1 VTKASTERVVLH
13 GLRCADCARPFRG
26 PHAPTDYAHVTSE
39 GFVHTHGCAPVTSRE
54 AAAFRSMTYR
64 ATKLVE
70 RLDRIEDLEFMA
82 VHGETL
88 EGAAGRLGMR
98 AASLETWLLR
108 SRRPALVRAL
118 VGNARHVEA
127 WS

>member
-1 VTKASTERVVLH
+1 MTAAAKDRVTLQ

-26 PHAPTDYAHVTSE
+26 PHAPTDYAYVTSE
-39 GFVHTHGCAPVTSRE
+39 GYIHAHGCTPVTHAE
-54 AAAFRSMTYR
+54 ASAFRAMTYR

-70 RLDRIEDLEFMA
+70 RLDRIEDLEWMA
-82 VHGETL
+82 AHGETL

-108 SRRPALVRAL
+108 SHRPALVRAL
-118 VGNARHVEA
+118 CANARHVEVA
-127 WS
+127 

>member
-1 VTKASTERVVLH
+1 MTAAAKDRVTLQ
-13 GLRCADCARPFRG
+13 GLRCADCTRPFRG

-82 VHGETL
+82 AHGETL

-98 AASLETWLLR
+98 AASLETWLLH

-118 VGNARHVEA
+118 VGNARHVEVA
-127 WS
+127 R

>member
-1 VTKASTERVVLH
+1 MTKASTERVVLH

-70 RLDRIEDLEFMA
+70 RLDRIEDLEWMA
-82 VHGETL
+82 THGETL

-118 VGNARHVEA
+118 VGNARHVEVA
-127 WS
+127 

>member
-1 VTKASTERVVLH
+1 MTARARERVALQ
-13 GLRCADCARPFRG
+13 GLRCADCTRPFRG

-88 EGAAGRLGMR
+88 EGAAARLGMR
-98 AASLETWLLR
+98 AVSLETWLTRAHRAHL
-108 SRRPALVRAL
+108 LRAL
-118 VGNARHVEA
+118 SANARHVEVA
-127 WS
+127 

>member
-1 VTKASTERVVLH
+1 MTAAAKDRVTLQ
-13 GLRCADCARPFRG
+13 GLRCADCTRPFRG

-70 RLDRIEDLEFMA
+70 RLDRIEDLEWMA
-82 VHGETL
+82 AHGETL
-88 EGAAGRLGMR
+88 EGAAARLGMR

-108 SRRPALVRAL
+108 SHRPALVRAL
-118 VGNARHVEA
+118 VGNARHVEVA
-127 WS
+127 

>member
-1 VTKASTERVVLH
+1 MSLY
-13 GLRCADCARPFRG
+13 
-26 PHAPTDYAHVTSE
+26 DYEES
-39 GFVHTHGCAPVTSRE
+39 
-54 AAAFRSMTYR
+54 
-64 ATKLVE
+64 K
-70 RLDRIEDLEFMA
+70 
-82 VHGETL
+82 
-88 EGAAGRLGMR
+88 R

>member
-88 EGAAGRLGMR
+88 EGAASRLRLR
-98 AASLETWLLR
+98 AASLETWLAR
-108 SRRPALVRAL
+108 AHRPGLLLAL
-118 VGNARHVEA
+118 VGNGRHVEVA
-127 WS
+127 

>member
-1 VTKASTERVVLH
+1 MTKASTERVVLH

-26 PHAPTDYAHVTSE
+26 PHAPTDYAHATLD
-39 GFVHTHGCAPVTSRE
+39 GFVHTHGCTPVTKGE

-70 RLDRIEDLEFMA
+70 RLDRIEDLEWMA

-88 EGAAGRLGMR
+88 EGAAARLGLS
-98 AASLETWLLR
+98 AASLETWLTQAHRPDLLR
-108 SRRPALVRAL
+108 ALVRN
-118 VGNARHVEA
+118 GRHVEVA
-127 WS
+127 

>member
-1 VTKASTERVVLH
+1 MTAAAKDRVTLQ
-13 GLRCADCARPFRG
+13 GLRCADCTRPFRG

-98 AASLETWLLR
+98 AASLETWLLH

>member
-1 VTKASTERVVLH
+1 MTARARERV
-13 GLRCADCARPFRG
+13 
-26 PHAPTDYAHVTSE
+26 
-39 GFVHTHGCAPVTSRE
+39 
-54 AAAFRSMTYR
+54 
-64 ATKLVE
+64 
-70 RLDRIEDLEFMA
+70 
-82 VHGETL
+82 
-88 EGAAGRLGMR
+88 GMR

>member
-1 VTKASTERVVLH
+1 MTAAAKDRVTLQ
-13 GLRCADCARPFRG
+13 GLRCADCTRPFRG

-88 EGAAGRLGMR
+88 EGAAARLGMR

-118 VGNARHVEA
+118 VGNARHVEVA
-127 WS
+127 R

>member
-1 VTKASTERVVLH
+1 MTARARERVVLQ
-13 GLRCADCARPFRG
+13 GLRCADCTRPFRG

-108 SRRPALVRAL
+108 SHRPALVRAL
-118 VGNARHVEA
+118 CANARHVEVA
-127 WS
+127 

>member
-1 VTKASTERVVLH
+1 MTAAAKDRVTLQ
-13 GLRCADCARPFRG
+13 GLRCADCTRPFRG

-82 VHGETL
+82 AHGETL

-98 AASLETWLLR
+98 AASLETWLLH

-118 VGNARHVEA
+118 VGNARHVEVA
-127 WS
+127 

>member
-1 VTKASTERVVLH
+1 MTAAAKDRVTLQ
-13 GLRCADCARPFRG
+13 GLRCADCTRPFRG

-108 SRRPALVRAL
+108 SHRPALVRAL
-118 VGNARHVEA
+118 CANARHVEVA
-127 WS
+127 

>member
-1 VTKASTERVVLH
+1 MTAAAKDRVTLQ
-13 GLRCADCARPFRG
+13 GLRCADCTRPFRG

-82 VHGETL
+82 AHGETL

-98 AASLETWLLR
+98 AASLETWLLH

-118 VGNARHVEA
+118 CANARHVEVA
-127 WS
+127 R

>member
-1 VTKASTERVVLH
+1 MQ
-13 GLRCADCARPFRG
+13 GLRCVDCTRPFRG
-26 PHAPTDYAHVTSE
+26 PHAPTDYAHVTTE
-39 GFVHTHGCAPVTSRE
+39 GFVHAHGCTPVTKAE
-54 AAAFRSMTYR
+54 APALRAMTYR
-64 ATKLVE
+64 ATKLAD
-70 RLDRIEDLEFMA
+70 RLDRIEDLEWMA
-82 VHGETL
+82 AHGETL

>member
-1 VTKASTERVVLH
+1 MTAAAKDRVTLQ
-13 GLRCADCARPFRG
+13 GLRCADCTRPFRG

-82 VHGETL
+82 AHGETL

>member
-1 VTKASTERVVLH
+1 MTAAAKDRVTLQ
-13 GLRCADCARPFRG
+13 GLRCADCTRPFRG

>member
-1 VTKASTERVVLH
+1 MTAAAKDRVTLQ
-13 GLRCADCARPFRG
+13 GLRCADCTRPFRG

-98 AASLETWLLR
+98 AASLETWLLH

-118 VGNARHVEA
+118 CANARHVEVA
-127 WS
+127 R

>member
-1 VTKASTERVVLH
+1 MTARARERVVLQ
-13 GLRCADCARPFRG
+13 GLRCVDCTRPFRG

-108 SRRPALVRAL
+108 SHRPALVRAL
-118 VGNARHVEA
+118 CANARHVEVA
-127 WS
+127 

>member
-1 VTKASTERVVLH
+1 MTAAAKDRVTLQ
-13 GLRCADCARPFRG
+13 GLRCAECGRPFRG

-82 VHGETL
+82 AHGETL

-98 AASLETWLLR
+98 AASLETWLLH

-118 VGNARHVEA
+118 VANARHVEVA
-127 WS
+127 

>member
-1 VTKASTERVVLH
+1 MTAAAKDRVTLQ
-13 GLRCADCARPFRG
+13 GLRCADCTRPFRG

-39 GFVHTHGCAPVTSRE
+39 GFVHAHGCTPVTKAE
-54 AAAFRSMTYR
+54 APALRAMTYR
-64 ATKLVE
+64 ATKLAD
-70 RLDRIEDLEFMA
+70 RLDRIEDLEWMA
-82 VHGETL
+82 AHGETL
-88 EGAAGRLGMR
+88 EGAAARLGMR

-108 SRRPALVRAL
+108 SHRPALVRAL

>member
-1 VTKASTERVVLH
+1 MTKASTERVVLH

-26 PHAPTDYAHVTSE
+26 PHAPTDYAHATLD
-39 GFVHTHGCAPVTSRE
+39 GFVHTHGCTPVTKGE

-64 ATKLVE
+64 ATKLAD

-82 VHGETL
+82 QHGETM
-88 EGAAGRLGMR
+88 EGAAARLGMR